1 MEALKIILLHK
12 FLLRLRQHR
21 SLHLKLVKKQSNA
34 RKSKACIHI
43 LWIERK
49 IKNTNGEGMF
59 NKQWKNNFNAFW
71 NSIFKEGQLLINSP
85 FIMMPLRCLTLL
97 NIGF

>member
-1 MEALKIILLHK
+1 M
-12 FLLRLRQHR
+12 
-21 SLHLKLVKKQSNA
+21 LVKAKHA
-34 RKSKACIHI
+34 FIFYGMRGK
-43 LWIERK
+43 K
-49 IKNTNGEGMF
+49 IKKNTSGAGMF